1 MSKYLFDKLAES
13 DESYKQHLPSIINSA
28 VLPGAGLILAGK
40 AVTSKPYTKLLGYS
54 IKQGRRTTTDTK
66 VYQDLLRKYTAPPF
80 GGNITG
86 PVVVHQPDYPLN
98 LSAYFPGQNVIR
110 LGRNMVYNPGVLA
123 HELGHSHY
131 VAKGGPGGHFGRKM
145 HQFDDRTRLRLR
157 NNRKMVSSV
166 AVLNGMLAGKLAA
179 KFDPDGKGNT
189 WWANALAAAPA
200 AAYIPLVAS
209 EAAASARGLKLIRRS
224 PNATF
229 SVKARAGI
237 PMALALGTYLAPP
250 LVTAGVGLLSKE
262 LSERANRWY
271 DQKSR

>member
-13 DESYKQHLPSIINSA
+13 DESYKQHLPNITNSA
-28 VLPGAGLILAGK
+28 ALPGAGLILAGE
-40 AVTSKPYTKLLGYS
+40 AFHSKPYTKLLEYS

-66 VYQDLLRKYTAPPF
+66 VYQDLLRKYTTHPF
-80 GGNITG
+80 SGNTTG

-98 LSAYFPGQNVIR
+98 LSAYYPRQDVIK

-131 VAKGGPGGHFGRKM
+131 TDNGPGGTFGKKM
-145 HQFDDRTRLRLR
+145 HQFDNRMSLRLR
-157 NNRKMVSSV
+157 GNQKMLSS
-166 AVLNGMLAGKLAA
+166 ATILNGMLAGKLAV

-224 PNATF
+224 PNATL
-229 SVKARAGI
+229 SVKVKAGV

-250 LVTAGVGLLSKE
+250 LATAGVGLLSKE

-271 DQKSR
+271 DQRSR